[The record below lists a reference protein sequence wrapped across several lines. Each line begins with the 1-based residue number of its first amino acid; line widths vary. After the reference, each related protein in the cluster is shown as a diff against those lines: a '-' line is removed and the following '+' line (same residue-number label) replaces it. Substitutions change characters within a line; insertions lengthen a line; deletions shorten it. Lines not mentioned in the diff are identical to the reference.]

1 MNDLVDMIAALVESE
16 ARSPR
21 PAAIA
26 ILRAISVTLR
36 SIDTDDLELE
46 ESLIVASAWIESE
59 LFQFNPIK
67 Q

>member
-1 MNDLVDMIAALVESE
+1 MDDLVDMIAALVESE

-26 ILRAISVTLR
+26 ILRAVSATFR

-46 ESLIVASAWIESE
+46 DCLVGASAWIESE
-59 LFQFNPIK
+59 LYKVTNH
-67 Q
+67 